1 MDFGE
6 VCVSAT
12 KFFGVVDR
20 DMLVANVHV
29 WRLPAERSGVLN
41 RRQEL
46 GYSWAVGLR
55 GRPKRAAEA
64 GYKNVILSVVEEST
78 SAWQ

>member
-1 MDFGE
+1 M
-6 VCVSAT
+6 CVSAT
-12 KFFGVVDR
+12 KLFGVVDR
-20 DMLVANVHV
+20 DMLLPSSIL
-29 WRLPAERSGVLN
+29 RLPAERSGVLN
-41 RRQEL
+41 RPQKP

-64 GYKNVILSVVEEST
+64 GRKNVILSVVEEST